1 MAGVTILLWVYLCM
15 FVLLLTIPVMI
26 GVYVY
31 RDASRRRMNAVL
43 WTLVTVAA
51 PVFTGLIIYLLVR
64 GNYPGYTCPSCGAG
78 VEASYTVCPRCGVRL
93 RRACDACGFPLEE
106 DWKVC
111 PRCAHP
117 AEKGGIPP
125 QPPVRKKDRG
135 LWRLL
140 AAVLLLPAACLILLL
155 VINIT
160 ANRSGASSMGSTSY
174 AAAEME
180 RYRTERPEV
189 WAWIEECRQQEG
201 EQDPDVIYVLRN
213 QVEKED
219 GKESRFLIY
228 RQDGGYLRQVNMR
241 VKDRLAGS
249 TLVVSFEVTDE
260 EQWSYLDYPM
270 EYVRYRGDRF
280 VGLDIQVNGEGVG
293 YVLKDVDFDL
303 ELPEPTA
310 YSGDM

>member
-1 MAGVTILLWVYLCM
+1 M
-15 FVLLLTIPVMI
+15 FVLLLAIPVMI

-31 RDASRRRMNAVL
+31 RDASGRRMNAVL
-43 WTLVTVAA
+43 WTLVAVAA

-78 VEASYTVCPRCGVRL
+78 VEASYTVCPRCGARL

-117 AEKGGIPP
+117 LEKGGIPP
-125 QPPVRKKDRG
+125 QPPVRKKDKG

-155 VINIT
+155 VIDIP
-160 ANRSGASSMGSTSY
+160 ANRSGSSSMGSTAY
-174 AAAEME
+174 AAEEME
-180 RYRTERPEV
+180 RYREEQPEI
-189 WAWIEECRQQEG
+189 WEWIEECRN
-201 EQDPDVIYVLRN
+201 QDSDAVYVLRS
-213 QVEKED
+213 QTDGEE

-228 RQDGGYLRQVNMR
+228 RPDGAYLRQVNMR
-241 VKDRLAGS
+241 VKDRLSGS
-249 TLVVSFEVTDE
+249 TLVVSFEVTED
-260 EQWSYLDYPM
+260 EQWNHLDYPL
-270 EYVRYRGDRF
+270 EYVRCQRDRF
-280 VGLDIQVNGEGVG
+280 VGLDIQINGEGMG

-303 ELPEPTA
+303 ALP
-310 YSGDM
+310 DDR